1 MLSKKDL
8 DNIRTIIQEELKEAL
23 TIEVQME
30 KFDKER
36 GMKELKTEKRFL
48 PEWLVYLQPE
58 LIGVLQGLQVDI
70 GKARNKMIG
79 TAENVGLLI
88 QIISQSEQFL
98 DYKFVPDTVEKI
110 AKEEVALI
118 ENPNS

>member
-23 TIEVQME
+23 TIEVQLE
-30 KFDKER
+30 RFDKER
-36 GMKELKTEKRFL
+36 GIKELKWEKRFL
-48 PEWLVYLQPE
+48 PEWLAHYQPE
-58 LIGVLQGLQVDI
+58 LIGVLQGLQVDM

-98 DYKFVPDTVEKI
+98 NYKFVPGTVEKI
-110 AKEEVALI
+110 VKEEVALI